1 MPSNRLGV
9 LIETYPRAFTHYRSD
24 VAPHE
29 LTTVSLSFNRSP
41 MCNGLCSP
49 RNSVQRRSIPMGSK
63 WLDQEPSPLLL
74 TWDPAIAAT
83 RVALHSA
90 VHDPAF
96 IAHTH
101 AIAKVATAFGLV
113 PGSPARRAA
122 TQDLSEGWETL
133 WLSSRRLD
141 PDWGRTLQYWREHTM
156 LVARPIYLAT
166 FLQAL
171 PSGHIP
177 KNVARKIVEASFGAL
192 FEAGWTETVSIL
204 RRQTMWLHTAHRAAC
219 RGDAPNVWDRAYAAA
234 FPVARDAST
243 EDIAA

>member
-1 MPSNRLGV
+1 M
-9 LIETYPRAFTHYRSD
+9 
-24 VAPHE
+24 
-29 LTTVSLSFNRSP
+29 
-41 MCNGLCSP
+41 
-49 RNSVQRRSIPMGSK
+49 
-63 WLDQEPSPLLL
+63 L

-96 IAHTH
+96 IAHPH
-101 AIAKVATAFGLV
+101 AIGKVATAFGLV

-122 TQDLSEGWETL
+122 TQALSEGWETL

-204 RRQTMWLHTAHRAAC
+204 RRQTMWLHTGHRAAC
-219 RGDAPNVWDRAYAAA
+219 RGMLQMSGI
-234 FPVARDAST
+234 ARTQRHSRWLGMPRPRTSQPDPLGSAGDNLARS
-243 EDIAA
+243 